1 MILDDQPRP
10 PAQRIAGHAT
20 LDDLF
25 RRAVAEHPDAL
36 ALVDPPDRA
45 RTTDGIVR
53 RLTYA
58 QADRMVSA
66 LAARLIAIN
75 LNVDDIV
82 GLQLANTVESVLV
95 LLAVLRAGLVAMPL
109 PLLWRRDAM
118 VAALRQAGAKALIV
132 CGRIGATD
140 HFGLAIEAAADV
152 FAVRQVCG
160 FGREPPD
167 GVTALDDIDEAA
179 AAPAGRERS
188 RAGHPSGAHLAVITW
203 DTASDG
209 LVPVAR
215 SHAEVIAGGLAVLL
229 ESRFRPNAAILSTIP
244 PGSFAAIATA
254 LVPWLLVGGTL
265 VLHHPFD
272 AAVFA
277 EQLCSLRCSAAV
289 VPGPLLPRL
298 ADARLL
304 SADDLAS
311 VVANWRAPEQCSRA
325 PALRDDAAA
334 VTDVQIFGESGL
346 IAARRDAAARPAVI
360 PLGSVLAPRGADGA
374 LTVVETAATA
384 RRTLALR
391 GPMVPRRAFPPG
403 AERTAV
409 PHLKSGP
416 DGFVD
421 TGYACELDPSGAAM
435 TVVGAPAGLASC
447 GGYRFAVRALDD
459 TIRRPR
465 LARHLGAAAR
475 CARRPTPGRRNER
488 SGAPLPRAA
497 EPRRQPVAD
506 RSVQGVARRRGC
518 RVSRARRGTQCCS
531 ADPGSFRRLSRNGRG
546 SSPGHGTD
554 GETSNQRPRRFHAP
568 SINSRCVG
576 SCRWCC
582 PAYSHGT
589 SRSSGRRRRKSGRA
603 SGRDP

>member
-25 RRAVAEHPDAL
+25 RRAVAQHPDAL

-45 RTTDGIVR
+45 RTTDGIAR

-66 LAARLIAIN
+66 LAARLVAIN
-75 LNVDDIV
+75 LNVDDIAA
-82 GLQLANTVESVLV
+82 LQLANTVESVLV
-95 LLAVLRAGLVAMPL
+95 LLAVLRAGLIAMPL

-132 CGRIGATD
+132 CGRIGTTD
-140 HFGLAIEAAADV
+140 HYGLAIEAAADV

-160 FGREPPD
+160 YGREPPD
-167 GVTALDDIDEAA
+167 GVIALDDIDEASFV
-179 AAPAGRERS
+179 APAGHVRA
-188 RAGHPSGAHLAVITW
+188 RAGHPASAHLAVITW

-215 SHAEVIAGGLAVLL
+215 SHAELIAGGLAVLL

-254 LVPWLLVGGTL
+254 LVPWLLVSGTL

-277 EQLCSLRCSAAV
+277 GQLRSLRCSAAV

-304 SADDLAS
+304 PADDLAS
-311 VVANWRAPEQCSRA
+311 VVANWRAPEQCARA

-346 IAARRDAAARPAVI
+346 IAARRGAAARPAAI
-360 PLGSVLAPRGADGA
+360 PLGSVLAPRGAEGA

-391 GPMVPRRAFPPG
+391 GLMVPRRAFPPG

-409 PHLKSGP
+409 PHLKPGP

-459 TIRRPR
+459 TVRRLDSR
-465 LARHLGAAAR
+465 RHLGAAAR
-475 CARRPTPGRRNER
+475 WALAGQRLAGETSDQER
-488 SGAPLPRAA
+488 LCRALQNLGVNPLLIEAFR
-497 EPRRQPVAD
+497 EWR
-506 RSVQGVARRRGC
+506 GRRGC
-518 RVSRARRGTQCCS
+518 RVSRARCGTS
-531 ADPGSFRRLSRNGRG
+531 AA
-546 SSPGHGTD
+546 
-554 GETSNQRPRRFHAP
+554 AP
-568 SINSRCVG
+568 TRDRSDALYHVG
-576 SCRWCC
+576 SNCFGSWVKFLVG
-582 PAYSHGT
+582 A
-589 SRSSGRRRRKSGRA
+589 
-603 SGRDP
+603 